1 MLLTSVVL
9 SPFAFPVWPMGWS
22 FKTSPLQTSDPTF
35 CISLHSVHNFAFNL
49 TEEIDAI
56 RRYHPLSSCYY
67 IYLSVFVYAPCI
79 LIFLYY
85 GVNWPCFWQRLQP
98 PLFSIKFHPFSLTW
112 YKIILIS
119 TPICSYLSHLKE
131 QQNLCW
137 HHFPLKLLLH
147 ISPLLFSHKRYAIVC
162 L

>member
-9 SPFAFPVWPMGWS
+9 SPFAFPVWPMVWS

-85 GVNWPCFWQRLQP
+85 GVNWPCSGKGYNLHCSLSNSIPSLLHDTR
-98 PLFSIKFHPFSLTW
+98 LFSLAHPYALTCL
-112 YKIILIS
+112 ILKNNKTFVDTTS
-119 TPICSYLSHLKE
+119 PSNCCSIFLLSF
-131 QQNLCW
+131 
-137 HHFPLKLLLH
+137 FPPKDML
-147 ISPLLFSHKRYAIVC
+147 
-162 L
+162 